1 MDREPRGCC
10 RSVSPLPWWP
20 QSRWLVALYS
30 THCLSV
36 DCTQRPAS
44 GRRQNPP
51 SFLGLQVY
59 AQNSVKT
66 QALALLLLKLKR
78 KSSILGSQKVLI
90 QALVLQEH
98 EQPAAADRVTR
109 WPDSLNG
116 AVHAGVSQERGA
128 PFQARG
134 APFGHL
140 SYVVISPSVVSLCDP
155 VDCST
160 AGSSD
165 LRCLAEFSQIHVH
178 GVSEIWNESPS
189 NPSWKRSEQA
199 HPASL
204 RCEKCTRTKEGGGTG
219 EALGEGLSPPARGS
233 FSICFRSVP
242 GRSGDAVSPPTKT
255 QGATA
260 LLSAG
265 HCPSPHRE
273 RRPCSPGA
281 LLLPREADHKQVNV
295 RED

>member
-1 MDREPRGCC
+1 M
-10 RSVSPLPWWP
+10 
-20 QSRWLVALYS
+20 
-30 THCLSV
+30 HCLNV

-59 AQNSVKT
+59 AQKSVKT
-66 QALALLLLKLKR
+66 QALVLLLLKLKR

-90 QALVLQEH
+90 QGLVLQEH
-98 EQPAAADRVTR
+98 ERPAAADRVTR

-116 AVHAGVSQERGA
+116 TVYAGVSHERGA

-140 SYVVISPSVVSLCDP
+140 SYVISPSVVSLCDP

-178 GVSEIWNESPS
+178 GVSEIWNESRS

-204 RCEKCTRTKEGGGTG
+204 RCEKCTRTKDGGGAG
-219 EALGEGLSPPARGS
+219 EALGGRVVATCQGKLFYLFQISARPQWGRSQPTHQDAGSQCSSQRWALSITTQGEEALLPWSAPPAPRG
-233 FSICFRSVP
+233 
-242 GRSGDAVSPPTKT
+242 
-255 QGATA
+255 
-260 LLSAG
+260 
-265 HCPSPHRE
+265 
-273 RRPCSPGA
+273 
-281 LLLPREADHKQVNV
+281 
-295 RED
+295 